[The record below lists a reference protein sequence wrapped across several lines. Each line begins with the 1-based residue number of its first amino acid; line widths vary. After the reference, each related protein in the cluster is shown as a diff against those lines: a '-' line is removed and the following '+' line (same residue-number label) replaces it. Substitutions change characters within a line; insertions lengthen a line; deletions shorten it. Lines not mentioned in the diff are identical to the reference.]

1 MTNEQEIRPIPVVTA
16 FLRRDDRILLVRR
29 SGQVGSYRGL
39 WAGISGYLEDETP
52 LAQALRE
59 VREETGLQVDDVVL
73 RAVADPLLVVDGDRH
88 WLVHPFLFDVL
99 KPDVIRLDW
108 EHVEMV
114 WIRPKELP
122 AYATVPALLE
132 AWEATMRA
140 EKDSAHR

>member
-1 MTNEQEIRPIPVVTA
+1 M
-16 FLRRDDRILLVRR
+16 
-29 SGQVGSYRGL
+29 
-39 WAGISGYLEDETP
+39 AGISGYLEDETP

-59 VREETGLQVDDVVL
+59 GAEKPDCSDDVEGRRSLIRCLSSMVT
-73 RAVADPLLVVDGDRH
+73 RH

-114 WIRPKELP
+114 WIRPNELP